1 MDKSLDETKRKATSK
16 GPFTPAITPANV
28 GQKSGGEVNWDA
40 ASATP
45 YTETEK

>member
-1 MDKSLDETKRKATSK
+1 MDEKKSTKTDKAISA
-16 GPFTPAITPANV
+16 GPFVPLVTPANV

-45 YTETEK
+45 YTTEKK